1 MPLLLLPGRTDAQRD
16 SQLAHIAAVLMQ
28 AHLLA
33 VVPPRCIVLL
43 EDVDGM
49 HTNMGGDS
57 DKKALYGHNGLSRS
71 GLLNAIDGV
80 VAADA
85 RILIMTTNHVDK
97 LDPAL
102 IRPGRVDVKICLPLA
117 SKYQVITATVCLR
130 EVLSLSQHSPC
141 TSAIVVRSHKCS
153 ATFTW
158 TTTTTSPTSLL
169 KRYLP
174 CPSAPCV

>member
-1 MPLLLLPGRTDAQRD
+1 MHSETHN
-16 SQLAHIAAVLMQ
+16 SHTAAVLMQ

-117 SKYQVITATVCLR
+117 SKYQVITATVFLR
-130 EVLSLSQHSPC
+130 EVLSLSHSLCMAPP
-141 TSAIVVRSHKCS
+141 SSIVVRSHKCS
-153 ATFTW
+153 AIFTW

-174 CPSAPCV
+174 CPLCAVCVWL